1 MKTLYVSDLDGT
13 LLRSE
18 QKTSDFTNETINQL
32 VKDGMLFSYA
42 TARSYLASAPVT
54 SGLDVQIPLITY
66 NGVMVVDN
74 SDGSILL
81 EHYLPDEIHDL
92 LDEMIEKNVYPIV
105 ISMQDGRER
114 MTYIP
119 SKSSKETM
127 KFINSRPGDIR
138 FNPVETVEELHS
150 GKIFYFMC
158 MDQEENLLP
167 FYEKYKDTYQ
177 CIYQI
182 DMYHKDPWLDVL
194 PKGTSKANAIK
205 QVAEYYKCDKVVAFG
220 DGMNDIEMFELADEA
235 YAVANAVPEL
245 KAIATGVIGSN
256 DEDSVAKWLK
266 ENYKK
271 DSSYCG

>member
-13 LLRSE
+13 LLRTE
-18 QKTSDFTNETINQL
+18 QKTSDFTNQTINQL

-42 TARSYLASAPVT
+42 TARSYVASAPVT
-54 SGLDVQIPLITY
+54 EGLDVRIPLIVY

-74 SDGSILL
+74 ADGSILM
-81 EHYLPDEIHDL
+81 EHYLPEEIHDL

-105 ISMQDGRER
+105 ISMMDGRER

-119 SKSSKETM
+119 AKSSKETM
-127 KFINSRPGDIR
+127 KFINSRPGDPR

-150 GKIFYFMC
+150 GNIFYFMC

-182 DMYHKDPWLDVL
+182 DMYYKDPWLDIL

-205 QVAEYYKCDKVVAFG
+205 QVAEYYQCDRIVAFG

-245 KAIATGVIGSN
+245 KAIATGIIGSN

-266 ENYKK
+266 EHYQKEV
-271 DSSYCG
+271 